1 MTGLKDFLRRYGVI
15 LTSYMLLGCMVW
27 IVLMIVVPQAVMVTY
42 TFWYEDK
49 NLVGQLYQRID
60 ANYAGLDDMDVRL
73 EEIDEAF
80 AAATAARRAA
90 LEDERRKIVLRQK
103 EVEGLLAELAVDYEK
118 AKVAI
123 YWGTKNYE
131 YLLANEDHRFI
142 FLKTI
147 WASMLVTL
155 LALVFCYPV
164 AFYLAKVAP
173 AEKAAMLMLA
183 LIIPYWV
190 NELLRVFA
198 WQMILSG
205 RGVLNLVLSLFGL
218 VDINSFDPPPP
229 NYLGDGGVIVGMV
242 YAYILFMVFPL
253 YNVIDTL
260 DRNQLEAAKDLG
272 APWWGTHLYIVIP
285 HAKPGIAVGCIMT
298 FMLAAG
304 SYAVPMALSGGRS
317 QWFTQIIYTWTNE
330 TQDMN
335 LGATYALMLL
345 VLCIIFI
352 MGLMRLFRVGLEDIA
367 K

>member
-1 MTGLKDFLRRYGVI
+1 MAGLKDFARRYGVI
-15 LTSYMLLGCMVW
+15 MTSYVFLACMVW
-27 IVLMIVVPQAVMVTY
+27 IVLMILVPQAVMVTY

-49 NLVGQLYQRID
+49 SAVGKLYSEID
-60 ANYAGLDDMDVRL
+60 ANYARLDDMDVRL
-73 EEIDEAF
+73 EEIEAELPK
-80 AAATAARRAA
+80 AATLEKTKLETERDQVVFDQKKVETLIADLEVKYEAA
-90 LEDERRKIVLRQK
+90 KK
-103 EVEGLLAELAVDYEK
+103 AV
-118 AKVAI
+118 
-123 YWGTKNYE
+123 YWGGKNYE
-131 YLLANEDHRFI
+131 YLMVNADHRMV

-147 WASMLVTL
+147 WASVLVTL
-155 LALVFCYPV
+155 LALAFCYPV
-164 AFYLAKVAP
+164 AFYLAKVASS
-173 AEKAAMLMLA
+173 ERAAILMLA
-183 LIIPYWV
+183 LIVPYWV

-205 RGVLNLVLSLFGL
+205 SGTLNLVLSLFGI
-218 VDINSFDPPPP
+218 VDITSFDPPPP

-253 YNVIDTL
+253 YNVIETL

-272 APWWGTHLYIVIP
+272 APWWGIHWQIVVP

-335 LGATYALMLL
+335 LGATYALVLL
-345 VLCIIFI
+345 LLCVLFI
-352 MGLMRLFRVGLEDIA
+352 TVMMRVFRVGLEDIA

>member
-1 MTGLKDFLRRYGVI
+1 MRALREFTRRYGVI
-15 LTSYMLLGCMVW
+15 MSSYVFLACMVW
-27 IVLMIVVPQAVMVTY
+27 LVLMILVPQAVMVSY

-49 NLVGQLYQRID
+49 GRVGQLYSEID
-60 ANYAGLDDMDVRL
+60 ANYARLDDMDVRV
-73 EEIDEAF
+73 EEIEEELAK
-80 AAATAARRAA
+80 AAAAQKTALESERDQVVLDQKKIETLLVDLEVKYEAAR
-90 LEDERRKIVLRQK
+90 K
-103 EVEGLLAELAVDYEK
+103 AV
-118 AKVAI
+118 
-123 YWGTKNYE
+123 YWGSRNYE
-131 YLLANEDHRFI
+131 YLLVNQDHRVV

-147 WASMLVTL
+147 WASVLVTL

-173 AEKAAMLMLA
+173 SERAAMLMLA
-183 LIIPYWV
+183 LIVPYWV

-205 RGVLNLVLSLFGL
+205 SGVLNLVLSVFGI
-218 VDINSFDPPPP
+218 VDITSFDPPPP
-229 NYLGDGGVIVGMV
+229 NYLGDGGVIVGMI

-253 YNVIDTL
+253 YNVIETL
-260 DRNQLEAAKDLG
+260 DKNQLEAATDLG
-272 APWWGTHLYIVIP
+272 APWWGIHWQIVIP

-335 LGATYALMLL
+335 LGATYALVLL
-345 VLCIIFI
+345 LLCIVFI
-352 MGLMRLFRVGLEDIA
+352 MGMMRLFRVGLEDIA
-367 K
+367 R

>member
-15 LTSYMLLGCMVW
+15 MTSYVLLACMVW
-27 IVLMIVVPQAVMVTY
+27 IVLMIVVPQAVMITY

-49 NLVGQLYQRID
+49 NLVGQLYQKID
-60 ANYAGLDDMDVRL
+60 KNYALLDDLDARL
-73 EEIDEAF
+73 EEIEEELPEAS
-80 AAATAARRAA
+80 AAQNAA
-90 LEDERRKIVLRQK
+90 LKAERDGILVRQK
-103 EVEGLLAELAVDYEK
+103 EVEGLLAELEARYEK
-118 AKVAI
+118 EKKAT
-123 YWGTKNYE
+123 YWGARNYE
-131 YLLANEDHRFI
+131 YLLVNEDHRLIFI
-142 FLKTI
+142 KTI

-173 AEKAAMLMLA
+173 AERAAMLMLA
-183 LIIPYWV
+183 LVIPYWV

-205 RGVLNLVLSLFGL
+205 RGVLNLVLSLFGF

-229 NYLGDGGVIVGMV
+229 NYLGDGGVIVGMI

-253 YNVIDTL
+253 YNVIETL

-272 APWWGTHLYIVIP
+272 APWWGTHWYVVIP

-304 SYAVPMALSGGRS
+304 SYAVPMALSGGRG

-335 LGATYALMLL
+335 LGATYALVLL
-345 VLCIIFI
+345 ILCILFI
-352 MGLMRLFRVGLEDIA
+352 MGMMRLFRVGLEDIA

>member
-1 MTGLKDFLRRYGVI
+1 MAGLTDFIRRYGVI
-15 LTSYMLLGCMVW
+15 MSSYVFIGCLVW
-27 IVLMIVVPQAVMVTY
+27 IVLMILVPQAVMVSY

-49 NLVGQLYQRID
+49 NLVGTLYSEID
-60 ANYAGLDDMDVRL
+60 ANYAQLDDMDIRL
-73 EEIDEAF
+73 EEIEEDLPK
-80 AAATAARRAA
+80 AATAEKMA
-90 LEDERRKIVLRQK
+90 LETERDQIVSDQK
-103 EVEGLLAELAVDYEK
+103 KLETLLADLKVKYDDARKAV
-118 AKVAI
+118 
-123 YWGTKNYE
+123 YWGSRNYE
-131 YLLANEDHRFI
+131 YLLVNEDHRLI

-147 WASMLVTL
+147 WASVLVTL
-155 LALVFCYPV
+155 LALIFCYPV

-173 AEKAAMLMLA
+173 AERAAILMLA
-183 LIIPYWV
+183 LIVPYWV

-205 RGVLNLVLSLFGL
+205 SGVLNLVLSLFGL
-218 VDINSFDPPPP
+218 VDITSFDPPPP
-229 NYLGDGGVIVGMV
+229 NYLGDGGVIVGMI

-253 YNVIDTL
+253 YNVIETL
-260 DRNQLEAAKDLG
+260 DKNQLEAAKDLG
-272 APWWGTHLYIVIP
+272 APWWGTHWQIVIP

-335 LGATYALMLL
+335 LGATYALVLL
-345 VLCIIFI
+345 VLCILFI
-352 MGLMRLFRVGLEDIA
+352 MVMMRAFRVGLEDIA